1 MKYKISIILI
11 FFSCFLF
18 SQNQKLIGTWE
29 GSGETIQ
36 LNAKTINYYGKLY
49 SYSCTSNVITIQTDQ
64 GEAQFE
70 YIVDGKY
77 LTLKSN
83 GETAI
88 YVKTSNKNQQT
99 ETPQGNIKNNSGS
112 VDQSLVGKWCY
123 VNVNSTNSGGSSTSE
138 CITLY
143 ANGTYEY
150 YSESSMS
157 VNTNEY
163 AGGTNNQSSD
173 SGTWRV
179 AGNTIIA
186 NSKTQGTKT
195 YSLQKVNHPKNGDP
209 MIVIDGRAYATY
221 YQKKPW

>member
-1 MKYKISIILI
+1 
-11 FFSCFLF
+11 
-18 SQNQKLIGTWE
+18 
-29 GSGETIQ
+29 
-36 LNAKTINYYGKLY
+36 
-49 SYSCTSNVITIQTDQ
+49 
-64 GEAQFE
+64 
-70 YIVDGKY
+70 
-77 LTLKSN
+77 
-83 GETAI
+83 
-88 YVKTSNKNQQT
+88 
-99 ETPQGNIKNNSGS
+99 
-112 VDQSLVGKWCY
+112 LVGKWCY